1 MLVENDFDFCA
12 RRAAEE
18 FVAANRAQSPE
29 QRAHHRKLAQ
39 QYADM
44 VRTML
49 LARRDGQLDLDVAEP
64 SSIDP
69 NDEVQAA

>member
-1 MLVENDFDFCA
+1 MENDFDFCA

-18 FVAANRAQSPE
+18 FVAANRTQTPE

-49 LARRDGQLDLDVAEP
+49 LARRDGQLDANTGEP
-64 SSIDP
+64 FSSIDP
-69 NDEVQAA
+69 DEEVQAA